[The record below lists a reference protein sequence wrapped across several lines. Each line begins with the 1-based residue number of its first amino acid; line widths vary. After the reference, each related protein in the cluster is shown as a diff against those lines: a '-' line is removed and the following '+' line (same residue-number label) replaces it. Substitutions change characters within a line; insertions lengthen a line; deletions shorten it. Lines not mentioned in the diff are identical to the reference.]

1 MANVQKGIS
10 VLRGV
15 SNYFEC
21 NRLWGGGGMK
31 SFTDKYLDRNIITL
45 EFCFSSNATLFP
57 SFRK

>member
-21 NRLWGGGGMK
+21 NRLWGGGRG
-31 SFTDKYLDRNIITL
+31 
-45 EFCFSSNATLFP
+45 
-57 SFRK
+57 

>member
-21 NRLWGGGGMK
+21 NRLGGGDEK
-31 SFTDKYLDRNIITL
+31 LYRQI
-45 EFCFSSNATLFP
+45 
-57 SFRK
+57 FRQKHNYS